1 LLRRRLTKKKTYQI
15 IHKTPIIIIRQ
26 HFNRNNNNSNTM
38 SSYIQIIGDKSDT
51 ILPIVDHA
59 DTSSL
64 DIDGSNDD
72 VINIVDNINNNDN
85 NNDSIDNAVPP
96 QSTTTCTK
104 LLLIELFCCFIPVPI
119 GVGLEFIFNPYKR
132 PIPYQ
137 ILNDSS
143 GEYILNQMYNLKNPT
158 NETVSS
164 LVMFFCAMLLPFCL
178 QLLIICL
185 HNRNNNKTSSG
196 GSGSAAAMN
205 ANNHQQ
211 QQNNN
216 NNNNVSSE
224 SSSSS
229 SSSWIM
235 NDEIHKTI
243 CVYFMSIGLTQSL
256 TNICKLYCG
265 YLRPIFY
272 DMCQPNDTYEQCQS
286 SSHERQSRVSFI
298 SGHASL
304 SVCGLL
310 LLSFYLER
318 LYGVSSYNNN
328 NNNNNNTTRRR
339 LPIQLVRLVSIG
351 CYAPMLLAFFICKF
365 FCYVLF
371 LFCYSYA
378 LLSGFSLFRYYISQ
392 LLLLF
397 YSYIF
402 SLLKPYL
409 VFMTTFII
417 QLMLLVEHYSVDRL
431 QHLCLVLGTLYKNS
445 NLTEGSVHS

>member
-143 GEYILNQMYNLKNPT
+143 GEYILNQMYNLKEPT

-216 NNNNVSSE
+216 NHNVSSE
-224 SSSSS
+224 SSSS

-328 NNNNNNTTRRR
+328 NNNNNNNTTRRR

-365 FCYVLF
+365 FLLCSVSVLLFICVAVGFLSLSILYLTIAFIVLF
-371 LFCYSYA
+371 LYFFSSKAISRVHDNLHHPADVVGGA
-378 LLSGFSLFRYYISQ
+378 LLGGSIAT
-392 LLLLF
+392 
-397 YSYIF
+397 
-402 SLLKPYL
+402 L
-409 VFMTTFII
+409 VFSTWYVI
-417 QLMLLVEHYSVDRL
+417 
-431 QHLCLVLGTLYKNS
+431 
-445 NLTEGSVHS
+445 